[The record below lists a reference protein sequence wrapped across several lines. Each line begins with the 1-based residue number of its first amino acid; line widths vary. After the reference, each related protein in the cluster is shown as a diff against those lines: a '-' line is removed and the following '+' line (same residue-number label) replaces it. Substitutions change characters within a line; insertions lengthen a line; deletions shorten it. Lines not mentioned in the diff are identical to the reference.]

1 VSTLIYNPRLR
12 LEPRS
17 LYEHKLNIIQNN
29 LYGVD
34 IDPFAVNIA
43 MLRMWLSLAVDHE
56 VDDIADVQPLPNLN
70 FKIQSGDSLTAP
82 NPQEMPDLFRAHAVT
97 VADEISQLKAAFMR
111 EPGDRKMTL
120 RTQIDKL
127 QAELTGALRYAI
139 ASPDALDWRIA
150 FAEVFANPEPENSGF
165 DIVLANPPYVRAD
178 ERPELLDYRAELR
191 NSDIYET
198 LYEKWDLYVAFLER
212 GFQLL
217 RQGGVL
223 YYIISDAYK
232 GSELKSVK

>member
-1 VSTLIYNPRLR
+1 
-12 LEPRS
+12 
-17 LYEHKLNIIQNN
+17 
-29 LYGVD
+29 
-34 IDPFAVNIA
+34 
-43 MLRMWLSLAVDHE
+43 M
-56 VDDIADVQPLPNLN
+56 QPLPNLN

-120 RTQIDKL
+120 RTQIEKQ
-127 QAELTGALRYAI
+127 QAELAGALRDAT
-139 ASPDALDWRIA
+139 ASPGALDWRIA

-198 LYEKWDLYVAFLER
+198 LYEKWDLYVATARWRFVLHHLRRLHRRQVCEEIPRVLHQKRRDSPR
-212 GFQLL
+212 GLC
-217 RQGGVL
+217 
-223 YYIISDAYK
+223 S
-232 GSELKSVK
+232 